1 MPDSR
6 LNRRLFALLGGF
18 GVLAAGCA
26 AVQSNAKP
34 EATPATSPTTAQNGN
49 GMAGMDMSPT
59 ALANPTSAR
68 AMSDAMDANEEA
80 KLKSFPVKTN
90 GQGNQPFLPKLDGTT
105 KVFDLTASHIQ
116 WEIEPGKL
124 VEAMAY
130 NNQVPGPEIRVTE
143 GDRVRV
149 VLHNELTE
157 STAIHFHGLRVPN
170 DQDGVPFITQPPVKS
185 GETFTYEFTVKPAGS
200 HMYHSHHNAMK
211 QVSLGMLGA
220 FIVEPKD
227 PTTRPA
233 FDKDYTMVLNDGQQG
248 FTFNG
253 KSFPATQP
261 LTAKLG
267 QKVLIRFMNEG
278 MMIHPMHLHGMPMQV
293 IAKDGYLL
301 PQPYMCDTLNIA
313 PGDRWEVLVDADNP
327 GVWAFHCHIL
337 PHAEGDKGMF
347 GMVTA
352 LVVEK

>member
-1 MPDSR
+1 
-6 LNRRLFALLGGF
+6 
-18 GVLAAGCA
+18 
-26 AVQSNAKP
+26 
-34 EATPATSPTTAQNGN
+34 
-49 GMAGMDMSPT
+49 
-59 ALANPTSAR
+59 
-68 AMSDAMDANEEA
+68 
-80 KLKSFPVKTN
+80 
-90 GQGNQPFLPKLDGTT
+90 
-105 KVFDLTASHIQ
+105 
-116 WEIEPGKL
+116 
-124 VEAMAY
+124 
-130 NNQVPGPEIRVTE
+130 
-143 GDRVRV
+143 
-149 VLHNELTE
+149 
-157 STAIHFHGLRVPN
+157 
-170 DQDGVPFITQPPVKS
+170 
-185 GETFTYEFTVKPAGS
+185 
-200 HMYHSHHNAMK
+200 
-211 QVSLGMLGA
+211 MLGA